1 MKDPVKRIEA
11 FNHGRYPAFLQMK
24 YRLMR
29 ADAFSFYRGTCHLFY
44 EDWLKDTPLNNA
56 PAVWVSGDLHL
67 ENFGSYKGANRLV
80 YFDINDFDDALLA
93 PCTWDLARFLT
104 SILVGAHTLNVDETQ
119 ALTLCHSA
127 LDAYVHTLTLGMIR
141 SVERS
146 TSKGMVRELLVGL
159 KQREQR
165 TFIDAHTEKHS
176 GERRLMIDNKHTFS
190 LEKDKREHILG
201 MVEAWRRI
209 QPHPAFLKVI
219 DIARRAAGIASLGL
233 ESYVLLVEG
242 KGSPSQNLLLHLK
255 EEQKSAL
262 ASHTPLKQPIWK
274 SEADRV
280 VHCQRRSQ
288 GTPPALLHSMRGNDK
303 AYLLRELQPLQ
314 DRVVLNGW
322 NGKIH
327 RLDELLG
334 TMGAITAWD
343 HLRSTGRQGSA
354 IADDLMAFAQNSTW
368 REPLLQYAH
377 EYHDR
382 VKADYAAFCTAYDSS
397 MIKNTSQ

>member
-1 MKDPVKRIEA
+1 MKDPLKRIEV

-24 YRLMR
+24 YTLMR
-29 ADAFSFYRGTCHLFY
+29 ADAFAFYRGTCHLFY
-44 EDWLKDTPLNNA
+44 EDWPKDTPLNNA

-104 SILVGAHTLNVDETQ
+104 SILVGAHTLNIDQTQ
-119 ALTLCHSA
+119 ALSLCQSA
-127 LDAYVHTLTLGMIR
+127 LDAYVHALTLGMIR

-146 TSKGMVRELLVGL
+146 TSKGMIRELLVGL

-165 TFIDAHTEKHS
+165 AFIDSHTEQHS
-176 GERRLMIDNKHTFS
+176 GQRRLKIDNKHTFL
-190 LEKDKREHILG
+190 LEKDKREHIL
-201 MVEAWRRI
+201 EIIETWRRR
-209 QPHPAFLKVI
+209 QPTPALLKVI

-233 ESYVLLVEG
+233 ESYIVLVEG
-242 KGSPSQNLLLHLK
+242 KGSLSRNLLLHLK

-262 ASHTPLKQPIWK
+262 ALHTPLKQPIWE

-280 VHCQRRSQ
+280 VHCQRRIQ
-288 GTPPALLHSMRGNDK
+288 GTPPALLHSVRSDDK
-303 AYLLRELQPLQ
+303 AYLLRELQSLQ
-314 DRVVLNGW
+314 DRVVLNSW
-322 NGKIH
+322 NGKIQ
-327 RLDELLG
+327 RLNDLVG

-354 IADDLMAFAQNSTW
+354 IADDLIAFAQNSAW

-382 VKADYAAFCTAYDSS
+382 VEADYAAFRKAYNADG
-397 MIKNTSQ
+397 IKEMSH